1 MAERETAK
9 TRVEDAVTRLEAAI
23 VGVTDTTKTSELEKE
38 HGQLTAELTSLKG
51 EHKGVSEQLQ
61 TLQGDYKELEKVVDQ
76 VTDRLD
82 TTIDRLRS
90 VLEA

>member
-1 MAERETAK
+1 MAERESAK
-9 TRVEDAVTRLEAAI
+9 ARVEDAVARLETAI
-23 VGVTDTTKTSELEKE
+23 LSVTDTTKASELEKE
-38 HGQLTAELTSLKG
+38 RGQLTAELTSLKG

-61 TLQGDYKELEKVVDQ
+61 ALQGDYKELEKVVDQ
-76 VTDRLD
+76 VTERLD

>member
-1 MAERETAK
+1 MAERESAK
-9 TRVEDAVTRLEAAI
+9 KRLEDAVARLETAI
-23 VGVTDTTKTSELEKE
+23 VGVTDTTRTSELEKE
-38 HGQLTAELTSLKG
+38 SGQLTAELTSLKS
-51 EHKGVSEQLQ
+51 EHKGVTEQLQ
-61 TLQGDYKELEKVVDQ
+61 TLQDDYKALEKVVDQ

>member
-1 MAERETAK
+1 MAERESAK
-9 TRVEDAVTRLEAAI
+9 TRVEDAVARLEAAI

-38 HGQLTAELTSLKG
+38 HGELTAELTSLKG

>member
-1 MAERETAK
+1 MCEKRARSARKVTLKLETA
-9 TRVEDAVTRLEAAI
+9 I
-23 VGVTDTTKTSELEKE
+23 GGVTDNSKTSELEKE
-38 HGQLTAELTSLKG
+38 RGQLTTELTSLRT
-51 EHKGVSEQLQ
+51 EHKGVTEQLQ
-61 TLQGDYKELEKVVDQ
+61 TLQEDYKALEKVVDQ

>member
-1 MAERETAK
+1 MAERESAK
-9 TRVEDAVTRLEAAI
+9 TRVEDAVARLETAI
-23 VGVTDTTKTSELEKE
+23 LSVTDTTKASELEKE
-38 HGQLTAELTSLKG
+38 RGQLTAELTSLKG

-61 TLQGDYKELEKVVDQ
+61 ALQGDYKELEKVVDQ

>member
-1 MAERETAK
+1 MAERESAK
-9 TRVEDAVTRLEAAI
+9 TRVEDAVARLETAI
-23 VGVTDTTKTSELEKE
+23 LSVTDTTKTSELEKE
-38 HGQLTAELTSLKG
+38 RGQLTAELTSLKS

>member
-1 MAERETAK
+1 MAERESAK
-9 TRVEDAVTRLEAAI
+9 TRVEDAVARLETAI
-23 VGVTDTTKTSELEKE
+23 LGVTDTTKTSELEKE
-38 HGQLTAELTSLKG
+38 RGKLAAELTSLKS

-82 TTIDRLRS
+82 TTIGRLRS

>member
-1 MAERETAK
+1 MAERESAK
-9 TRVEDAVTRLEAAI
+9 TRLEDAVARLETAI
-23 VGVTDTTKTSELEKE
+23 TGVTENPKTTELEKE
-38 HGQLTAELTSLKG
+38 RGQLTAELTSLKT
-51 EHKGVSEQLQ
+51 EHKGVTEQLQ
-61 TLQGDYKELEKVVDQ
+61 SLQDDNKALEKVVDQ

>member
-1 MAERETAK
+1 MAERESAK
-9 TRVEDAVTRLEAAI
+9 TRVEDAVARLEAAI
-23 VGVTDTTKTSELEKE
+23 VGVTDTPKTLELEKE
-38 HGQLTAELTSLKG
+38 CGQLTAELTSLKG

>member
-1 MAERETAK
+1 MAERESAK
-9 TRVEDAVTRLEAAI
+9 TRVEDAVARLEAAI

-38 HGQLTAELTSLKG
+38 PGELTAELTSLKG

>member
-1 MAERETAK
+1 MAERESAK
-9 TRVEDAVTRLEAAI
+9 TRVEDAVARLEAAI
-23 VGVTDTTKTSELEKE
+23 VGVMDTTKTSELEKE
-38 HGQLTAELTSLKG
+38 CGQLTAELTSLKG

>member
-1 MAERETAK
+1 MAERESAK
-9 TRVEDAVTRLEAAI
+9 TRVEDAVARLEAAI
-23 VGVTDTTKTSELEKE
+23 VVVTNTTKMSELEKE
-38 HGQLTAELTSLKG
+38 RGQLTAGLASLKG
-51 EHKGVSEQLQ
+51 EHKSVSEQLEA
-61 TLQGDYKELEKVVDQ
+61 LQGDYKELEKVVDQ

>member
-1 MAERETAK
+1 MAERESAK
-9 TRVEDAVTRLEAAI
+9 IRVEDAVARLEAVI
-23 VGVTDTTKTSELEKE
+23 VGVTNTTKTSELEKE
-38 HGQLTAELTSLKG
+38 CGQLTAELTSLKG
-51 EHKGVSEQLQ
+51 DHKGVSEQLQ
-61 TLQGDYKELEKVVDQ
+61 ALQGDYKELEKVVDQ

>member
-1 MAERETAK
+1 MAERESAK
-9 TRVEDAVTRLEAAI
+9 TRLEDAVARLETAI
-23 VGVTDTTKTSELEKE
+23 VGVTDTSKASELEKE
-38 HGQLTAELTSLKG
+38 RGQLTAELTSLKG
-51 EHKGVSEQLQ
+51 EHKGVTEQLQ
-61 TLQGDYKELEKVVDQ
+61 TLQDDYKALEKVVDQ

>member
-1 MAERETAK
+1 MAERESAK
-9 TRVEDAVTRLEAAI
+9 TRLEDAVARLETAI
-23 VGVTDTTKTSELEKE
+23 VGVTDTSKASELEKE
-38 HGQLTAELTSLKG
+38 RGQLTAELTSLKG
-51 EHKGVSEQLQ
+51 EHKGVTEQLQ
-61 TLQGDYKELEKVVDQ
+61 TLQDEYKALEKVVDQ

>member
-1 MAERETAK
+1 MAKRESAK
-9 TRVEDAVTRLEAAI
+9 TRVEDAVARLETAI
-23 VGVTDTTKTSELEKE
+23 LSVTDTTKTSELEKE
-38 HGQLTAELTSLKG
+38 RGQLAAELTSLKG

-61 TLQGDYKELEKVVDQ
+61 ALQNDYKELEKVVDQ

>member
-1 MAERETAK
+1 MAERESAK
-9 TRVEDAVTRLEAAI
+9 ARVEDAVARLETAI
-23 VGVTDTTKTSELEKE
+23 LSVTDTTKASELEKE
-38 HGQLTAELTSLKG
+38 RGQLTAELTSLKG

-61 TLQGDYKELEKVVDQ
+61 ALQGDYKELEKVVDQ

>member
-1 MAERETAK
+1 MAERESAK
-9 TRVEDAVTRLEAAI
+9 TRLEDAVARLETAI
-23 VGVTDTTKTSELEKE
+23 GGVTDTSKTSELEKE
-38 HGQLTAELTSLKG
+38 RGLLTAELTSLKG
-51 EHKGVSEQLQ
+51 EHKGVTEQLQ
-61 TLQGDYKELEKVVDQ
+61 TLQDDYKALEKVVDQ

>member
-1 MAERETAK
+1 MAERESAK
-9 TRVEDAVTRLEAAI
+9 TRVEDAVARLEAAI
-23 VGVTDTTKTSELEKE
+23 VGVTDTPKTSELEKE
-38 HGQLTAELTSLKG
+38 CGQLTAELTSLKG

-61 TLQGDYKELEKVVDQ
+61 ALQGDYKELEKVVDQ

>member
-1 MAERETAK
+1 MAERESAK
-9 TRVEDAVTRLEAAI
+9 ARVEDAVARLETAI
-23 VGVTDTTKTSELEKE
+23 LSVTDTTKASELEKE
-38 HGQLTAELTSLKG
+38 RGQLTAELTSLKG

>member
-1 MAERETAK
+1 MAERESAK
-9 TRVEDAVTRLEAAI
+9 TRVEDAVTRLETAI
-23 VGVTDTTKTSELEKE
+23 LGVTDTAKTSELEKE
-38 HGQLTAELTSLKG
+38 RGQLTAELISLKG

-61 TLQGDYKELEKVVDQ
+61 TLQSDYKELEKVVDQ

-82 TTIDRLRS
+82 ATIDRLRS

>member
-1 MAERETAK
+1 MVERESAK
-9 TRVEDAVTRLEAAI
+9 ARVEDAVARLETA
-23 VGVTDTTKTSELEKE
+23 VLGVTDTTKTSELEKE
-38 HGQLTAELTSLKG
+38 RGKLTAELTSLKG

-61 TLQGDYKELEKVVDQ
+61 TLQGDYKELEQVVDQ

>member
-1 MAERETAK
+1 MAERESAK
-9 TRVEDAVTRLEAAI
+9 TRLEDAVARLETAI
-23 VGVTDTTKTSELEKE
+23 VCVTDTTKTSELEKE
-38 HGQLTAELTSLKG
+38 RGQLTAELTSLKG
-51 EHKGVSEQLQ
+51 EHKGVTEQLQ
-61 TLQGDYKELEKVVDQ
+61 TLQDDYKALEKVVDQ

>member
-1 MAERETAK
+1 MAKRESAK
-9 TRVEDAVTRLEAAI
+9 TRVEDAVARLETAI
-23 VGVTDTTKTSELEKE
+23 LSVTDTTKTSELEKE
-38 HGQLTAELTSLKG
+38 RGQLTAELTSLKG
-51 EHKGVSEQLQ
+51 EHKDVSEQLQ
-61 TLQGDYKELEKVVDQ
+61 TLQGDYKELEKIVDQ